1 MTLIS
6 TWMTPVLSLAMMLPV
21 AFPQTAT
28 VPDAALA
35 EAAATSLLSA
45 FTGCN
50 VAKMKEHFADQ
61 VQFVGDPQFLGENRG
76 PQVLRDLTR
85 DQLMAAYTKMFS
97 GMSCEQ
103 WTLLVKQ
110 SKATL
115 TRATRDGTHVEDT
128 TGILPPAFVK
138 SGDYVYELRFPG
150 TGLDDVILFILRPV
164 GGQWKVTAH
173 WADY

>member
-1 MTLIS
+1 MTLIL
-6 TWMTPVLSLAMMLPV
+6 TCIAPVLSLAMMLPV
-21 AFPQTAT
+21 AFPQTAP

-35 EAAATSLLSA
+35 EGAAKSLLSA

-61 VQFVGDPQFLGENRG
+61 VQFVGDPQFLGEGRG
-76 PQVLRDLTR
+76 PQVHRDLTR
-85 DQLMAAYTKMFS
+85 DQLMAAYTRMFS

-115 TRATRDGTHVEDT
+115 TRAAKDGTHVEDT

-150 TGLDDVILFILRPV
+150 TGLDDVILFIFRPV
-164 GGQWKVTAH
+164 GGQWKVAAH